1 MWWLLGCMSPTDTV
15 DSRPLVDSGDSSP
28 DIQGPLPPCPD
39 AMAPVFDG
47 DEIAFCIDRWEV
59 RASGHFGD
67 KDQLASDAEP
77 SLGLAIS
84 APGQVPSIDLSW
96 GQARAFCEATGKRLP
111 TSAEWEDA
119 ADGVVGPGGSLYPYG
134 DTFDEEACACLSDD
148 GSERFDEP
156 QPAGSLPGCESP
168 FGTFDQSGNVFEW
181 SDPERRFDHDALFA
195 AHPQI
200 QRLEQ
205 DRLGAESTAGLSLSV
220 AGLDP
225 SSLKVVDGVLQ
236 VQAGSGWN
244 WDDGNAAGVL
254 EIGDDLLAVEADPID
269 GVPGP
274 AWLLERSKD
283 ANAPM
288 ADKRGGSYY
297 SGTDIACRSDQAF
310 LGHLHD
316 FSGTIGF
323 RCAMDPRR

>member
-1 MWWLLGCMSPTDTV
+1 MWWLLGCMSPADTA
-15 DSRPLVDSGDSSP
+15 DSIALVDSPGDP
-28 DIQGPLPPCPD
+28 VDTQAPLPPCPD

-47 DEIAFCIDRWEV
+47 DEVLFCIDRWEV
-59 RASGHFGD
+59 QASGHYGD
-67 KDQLASDAEP
+67 KDQLTP
-77 SLGLAIS
+77 GTLRTLGIVIS
-84 APGQVPSIDLSW
+84 APGQIPSIDLSW
-96 GQARAFCEATGKRLP
+96 GQARSLCEASGKRLP

-119 ADGVVGPGGSLYPYG
+119 ADGVLGPGGSAYPYG
-134 DTFDEEACACLSDD
+134 DTFDDQACACLSDD

-156 QPAGSLPGCESP
+156 QPTGSLSGCESS

-181 SDPERRFDHDALFA
+181 ADPERWFDHDAWFA
-195 AHPQI
+195 AHPEVK
-200 QRLEQ
+200 RLDQ
-205 DRLGAESTAGLSLSV
+205 DRLGAESTAGLSLNV
-220 AGLDP
+220 AGVDRN
-225 SSLKVVDGVLQ
+225 SLKVVDGVLQ
-236 VQAGSGWN
+236 VEAGEGWN

-254 EIGDDLLAVEADPID
+254 QVGDDLLAVEADPIA

-274 AWLLERSKD
+274 ARLLERSKD

-297 SGTDIACRSDQAF
+297 SGTDIACRSDQSF

-323 RCAMDPRR
+323 RCAMDPRL